1 MKYLASFRTTLRI
14 SRYLFRSLA
23 LMLWIL
29 GALLT
34 TFYILNEFHEKESDI
49 RQDFNLSFDQAQSV
63 IKHSASIMRDIRY
76 IAENRLS
83 WSVTGLDMINGVFSG
98 KNTLPPLTPIFPES
112 DCQLLSDNYRN
123 SLESLSNF
131 INYWKENFVA
141 AYDLNRI
148 FFIGGES
155 LCLADFGIRNTPLD
169 QSHVFRNLHQ
179 RILTFQN
186 SNNKEKENT
195 LFWVIPSAQND
206 AGALYVI
213 TPVYI
218 ANKLEA
224 LLGTEQNIRLEDFT
238 NPSTLPVGVTL
249 LNDNNEVLMTYTENG
264 GALPTIS
271 GIPNDD
277 NYFGYNSGYDT
288 LLLKKKLNPSGLSII
303 YSLPTSVLLERF
315 NLLLINAVIM
325 NLISALILF
334 VLTLVF
340 ERKMFSPAEN
350 NAFRLEEHEQF
361 NRKIVASAPVG
372 ICILRIKD
380 GSNILSNELAHNYI
394 SMFTSE
400 DRHRITRII
409 CEQPSSVVD
418 VITSQN
424 QNLQISFVHSRYR
437 NEDVAI
443 CVMVDVSARV
453 KIEESLQELAN
464 AAEQASQSKSMF
476 LATVSHELRTP
487 LYGIIGNLDL
497 LQTKSLPEETQR
509 LLAAMSNS
517 SGLLLKIIS
526 DILDFSKIESE
537 QLKIEPGTFEPRKVI
552 PHIIGNYLPLV
563 VRKRL
568 VMYCFIEP
576 EVPDSVAGDIMRIQ
590 QVLSNLLSNAIKFT
604 DTGCIILQV
613 RVQDFYLE
621 FRIRDTGLG
630 IPFRDVMKL
639 FDPFFQVGTGVQR
652 HFQGTGLGL
661 AICEKLVSLM
671 DGDIAV
677 ESEPGMG
684 SIFTVRIPMYQAV
697 ASTPQVEALIQKPIW
712 LEIHNARLESYLLK
726 LLTLAGADVHLCCAN
741 EQGDEHGVLI
751 SDHDVTLYQPVKAH
765 IRLSA
770 EYIGHA
776 KCKDDGSWVLSTAA
790 PLELLSIL
798 RRIFAPE
805 DMALLPGLS
814 EESISVEVHDYS
826 DVHILIVDDHPINRR
841 LLADQLI
848 SLGYHS
854 VSTASDGLD
863 ALGALAKQHADIVL
877 TDVNMPNMDG
887 YQLTAR
893 LRQQG
898 RTAPIIGVTANA
910 LAEERERCIQV
921 GMDSCLSKPVT
932 IEELQASLAH
942 FAEVVRKGRGS

>member
-1 MKYLASFRTTLRI
+1 
-14 SRYLFRSLA
+14 
-23 LMLWIL
+23 
-29 GALLT
+29 
-34 TFYILNEFHEKESDI
+34 
-49 RQDFNLSFDQAQSV
+49 
-63 IKHSASIMRDIRY
+63 
-76 IAENRLS
+76 
-83 WSVTGLDMINGVFSG
+83 
-98 KNTLPPLTPIFPES
+98 
-112 DCQLLSDNYRN
+112 
-123 SLESLSNF
+123 
-131 INYWKENFVA
+131 
-141 AYDLNRI
+141 
-148 FFIGGES
+148 
-155 LCLADFGIRNTPLD
+155 
-169 QSHVFRNLHQ
+169 
-179 RILTFQN
+179 
-186 SNNKEKENT
+186 
-195 LFWVIPSAQND
+195 
-206 AGALYVI
+206 
-213 TPVYI
+213 
-218 ANKLEA
+218 
-224 LLGTEQNIRLEDFT
+224 
-238 NPSTLPVGVTL
+238 
-249 LNDNNEVLMTYTENG
+249 
-264 GALPTIS
+264 
-271 GIPNDD
+271 
-277 NYFGYNSGYDT
+277 
-288 LLLKKKLNPSGLSII
+288 
-303 YSLPTSVLLERF
+303 
-315 NLLLINAVIM
+315 M

-671 DGDIAV
+671 DGDV
-677 ESEPGMG
+677 PLNLNRGWEVYSPYV
-684 SIFTVRIPMYQAV
+684 SR
-697 ASTPQVEALIQKPIW
+697 
-712 LEIHNARLESYLLK
+712 
-726 LLTLAGADVHLCCAN
+726 C
-741 EQGDEHGVLI
+741 
-751 SDHDVTLYQPVKAH
+751 
-765 IRLSA
+765 IRL
-770 EYIGHA
+770 
-776 KCKDDGSWVLSTAA
+776 WL
-790 PLELLSIL
+790 PIL
-798 RRIFAPE
+798 RLKR
-805 DMALLPGLS
+805 
-814 EESISVEVHDYS
+814 
-826 DVHILIVDDHPINRR
+826 
-841 LLADQLI
+841 
-848 SLGYHS
+848 
-854 VSTASDGLD
+854 
-863 ALGALAKQHADIVL
+863 
-877 TDVNMPNMDG
+877 
-887 YQLTAR
+887 
-893 LRQQG
+893 
-898 RTAPIIGVTANA
+898 
-910 LAEERERCIQV
+910 
-921 GMDSCLSKPVT
+921 
-932 IEELQASLAH
+932 
-942 FAEVVRKGRGS
+942 

>member
-1 MKYLASFRTTLRI
+1 
-14 SRYLFRSLA
+14 
-23 LMLWIL
+23 
-29 GALLT
+29 
-34 TFYILNEFHEKESDI
+34 
-49 RQDFNLSFDQAQSV
+49 
-63 IKHSASIMRDIRY
+63 
-76 IAENRLS
+76 
-83 WSVTGLDMINGVFSG
+83 
-98 KNTLPPLTPIFPES
+98 
-112 DCQLLSDNYRN
+112 
-123 SLESLSNF
+123 
-131 INYWKENFVA
+131 
-141 AYDLNRI
+141 
-148 FFIGGES
+148 
-155 LCLADFGIRNTPLD
+155 
-169 QSHVFRNLHQ
+169 
-179 RILTFQN
+179 
-186 SNNKEKENT
+186 
-195 LFWVIPSAQND
+195 
-206 AGALYVI
+206 
-213 TPVYI
+213 
-218 ANKLEA
+218 
-224 LLGTEQNIRLEDFT
+224 
-238 NPSTLPVGVTL
+238 
-249 LNDNNEVLMTYTENG
+249 
-264 GALPTIS
+264 
-271 GIPNDD
+271 
-277 NYFGYNSGYDT
+277 
-288 LLLKKKLNPSGLSII
+288 
-303 YSLPTSVLLERF
+303 
-315 NLLLINAVIM
+315 
-325 NLISALILF
+325 
-334 VLTLVF
+334 
-340 ERKMFSPAEN
+340 MFSPAEN

-697 ASTPQVEALIQKPIW
+697 ASNPQVEALMQKPIW

-814 EESISVEVHDYS
+814 EESSNVEVHDYS

-863 ALGALAKQHADIVL
+863 ALGALAKLHADIVL
-877 TDVNMPNMDG
+877 TDVNMPNMGG

-932 IEELQASLAH
+932 LEELQASLAH
-942 FAEVVRKGRGS
+942 FAEVVRKGRRS

>member
-1 MKYLASFRTTLRI
+1 
-14 SRYLFRSLA
+14 
-23 LMLWIL
+23 MLWIL

-264 GALPTIS
+264 GELPSIS

-288 LLLKKKLNPSGLSII
+288 LLLSII

-697 ASTPQVEALIQKPIW
+697 ASNPQVEALMQKPIW

-814 EESISVEVHDYS
+814 EESSNVEVHDYS

-863 ALGALAKQHADIVL
+863 ALGALAKLHADIVL

-932 IEELQASLAH
+932 LEELQASLAH
-942 FAEVVRKGRGS
+942 FAEVVRKGRRS

>member
-1 MKYLASFRTTLRI
+1 
-14 SRYLFRSLA
+14 
-23 LMLWIL
+23 
-29 GALLT
+29 
-34 TFYILNEFHEKESDI
+34 
-49 RQDFNLSFDQAQSV
+49 
-63 IKHSASIMRDIRY
+63 
-76 IAENRLS
+76 
-83 WSVTGLDMINGVFSG
+83 
-98 KNTLPPLTPIFPES
+98 
-112 DCQLLSDNYRN
+112 
-123 SLESLSNF
+123 
-131 INYWKENFVA
+131 
-141 AYDLNRI
+141 
-148 FFIGGES
+148 
-155 LCLADFGIRNTPLD
+155 
-169 QSHVFRNLHQ
+169 
-179 RILTFQN
+179 
-186 SNNKEKENT
+186 
-195 LFWVIPSAQND
+195 
-206 AGALYVI
+206 
-213 TPVYI
+213 
-218 ANKLEA
+218 
-224 LLGTEQNIRLEDFT
+224 
-238 NPSTLPVGVTL
+238 
-249 LNDNNEVLMTYTENG
+249 
-264 GALPTIS
+264 
-271 GIPNDD
+271 
-277 NYFGYNSGYDT
+277 
-288 LLLKKKLNPSGLSII
+288 
-303 YSLPTSVLLERF
+303 
-315 NLLLINAVIM
+315 
-325 NLISALILF
+325 
-334 VLTLVF
+334 
-340 ERKMFSPAEN
+340 
-350 NAFRLEEHEQF
+350 
-361 NRKIVASAPVG
+361 
-372 ICILRIKD
+372 
-380 GSNILSNELAHNYI
+380 
-394 SMFTSE
+394 
-400 DRHRITRII
+400 
-409 CEQPSSVVD
+409 VD
-418 VITSQN
+418 VITRQN
-424 QNLQISFVHSRYR
+424 PNLQISFVHSRYR

-443 CVMVDVSARV
+443 CVMIDVSARV

-568 VMYCFIEP
+568 AMYCFIEP

-621 FRIRDTGLG
+621 FRVRDTGLG

-697 ASTPQVEALIQKPIW
+697 ESAPEIAALAQKTVW
-712 LEIHNARLESYLLK
+712 LEIHNARLEAYLLK
-726 LLTLAGADVHLCCAN
+726 LLTMAGADVHLCSASEHCD
-741 EQGDEHGVLI
+741 EQGILI
-751 SDHDVTLYQPVKAH
+751 SDHDVTLITPVKTH

-770 EYIGHA
+770 EYLGHA
-776 KCKDDGSWVLSTAA
+776 KRKEDGSWVLSTAA

-798 RRIFAPE
+798 RRIFVPE
-805 DMALLPGLS
+805 DTALLPDLS
-814 EESISVEVHDYS
+814 EDNGPIEVKDYS

-848 SLGYHS
+848 SLGYQS

-863 ALGALAKQHADIVL
+863 ALGALAKQQADIVL

-932 IEELQASLAH
+932 LEELQKSLHH
-942 FAEVVRKGRGS
+942 FAEVVRKGRANSI

>member
-1 MKYLASFRTTLRI
+1 
-14 SRYLFRSLA
+14 
-23 LMLWIL
+23 
-29 GALLT
+29 
-34 TFYILNEFHEKESDI
+34 
-49 RQDFNLSFDQAQSV
+49 
-63 IKHSASIMRDIRY
+63 
-76 IAENRLS
+76 
-83 WSVTGLDMINGVFSG
+83 
-98 KNTLPPLTPIFPES
+98 
-112 DCQLLSDNYRN
+112 
-123 SLESLSNF
+123 
-131 INYWKENFVA
+131 
-141 AYDLNRI
+141 
-148 FFIGGES
+148 
-155 LCLADFGIRNTPLD
+155 
-169 QSHVFRNLHQ
+169 
-179 RILTFQN
+179 
-186 SNNKEKENT
+186 
-195 LFWVIPSAQND
+195 
-206 AGALYVI
+206 
-213 TPVYI
+213 
-218 ANKLEA
+218 
-224 LLGTEQNIRLEDFT
+224 
-238 NPSTLPVGVTL
+238 
-249 LNDNNEVLMTYTENG
+249 
-264 GALPTIS
+264 
-271 GIPNDD
+271 
-277 NYFGYNSGYDT
+277 YFGYNSGYDT
-288 LLLKKKLNPSGLSII
+288 LLLKKKLSPSGLSIV

-315 NLLLINAVIM
+315 NLLLINAVIL

-334 VLTLVF
+334 VLTWLF

-350 NAFRLEEHEQF
+350 NAFRLEEHEQY
-361 NRKIVASAPVG
+361 NRKIVASEPVG

-394 SMFTSE
+394 SLFTSE

-443 CVMVDVSARV
+443 CVMIDVSARV

-568 VMYCFIEP
+568 AMYCFIEP
-576 EVPDSVAGDIMRIQ
+576 EVPDSVSGDIMRIQ

-621 FRIRDTGLG
+621 FRVRDTGLG

-684 SIFTVRIPMYQAV
+684 SIFTVRIPRYQAV
-697 ASTPQVEALIQKPIW
+697 ESAPEIAALAQKTVW
-712 LEIHNARLESYLLK
+712 LEIHNARLEAYLLK
-726 LLTLAGADVHLCCAN
+726 LLTMAGADVRLCSASEHCD
-741 EQGDEHGVLI
+741 EQGILI
-751 SDHDVTLYQPVKAH
+751 SDHDVTLSTPVKTH

-770 EYIGHA
+770 EYLGHA
-776 KCKDDGSWVLSTAA
+776 KRKEDGSWVLSTAA

-798 RRIFAPE
+798 RRIFVPE
-805 DMALLPGLS
+805 DTALLPDLS
-814 EESISVEVHDYS
+814 EDNGPIEVKDYS

-848 SLGYHS
+848 SLGYQS

-863 ALGALAKQHADIVL
+863 ALGALAKQQADIVL

-932 IEELQASLAH
+932 LEELQKSLHH
-942 FAEVVRKGRGS
+942 FAEVVRKGRANSI

>member
-1 MKYLASFRTTLRI
+1 
-14 SRYLFRSLA
+14 
-23 LMLWIL
+23 MLWIL

-148 FFIGGES
+148 FFIGDES

-697 ASTPQVEALIQKPIW
+697 ASTPQVEALMQKPIW

-741 EQGDEHGVLI
+741 EQGDEHGILI

-814 EESISVEVHDYS
+814 EESTNVEVHDYS

-887 YQLTAR
+887 YQLTTR

>member
-1 MKYLASFRTTLRI
+1 
-14 SRYLFRSLA
+14 
-23 LMLWIL
+23 MLWIL

-98 KNTLPPLTPIFPES
+98 KNTLPLLTPIFPES

-186 SNNKEKENT
+186 SNNKENT

-264 GALPTIS
+264 GELPSIS

-697 ASTPQVEALIQKPIW
+697 ASNPQVEALMQKPIW

-814 EESISVEVHDYS
+814 EESSNVEVHDYS

-863 ALGALAKQHADIVL
+863 ALGALAKLHADIVL

-932 IEELQASLAH
+932 LEELQASLAH
-942 FAEVVRKGRGS
+942 FAEVVRKGRRS